1 MTAVFDIETNDL
13 YYGATTIHCISIKVN
28 DQPTVVYSSRPIKG
42 SVGSIDAG
50 LELLKGKTIVG
61 HNVINFDIATIYK
74 LTGVDLYKY
83 CDVIDT
89 LLISQLKY
97 PNLIMLDTNRKSMPP
112 KYKGKHGLKAWGYR
126 LGKFKG
132 DYGEQEQAWEK
143 LTEDMVEYCRQDSEV
158 TYALYHRFL
167 RQGMPPAEAIR
178 IEQEFAKII
187 ARQEHYGWKFDIPK
201 AETLHIELLEDIEE
215 AEEELFKV
223 FKPITTWFPKSY
235 PKIAI
240 KKNGE
245 KSQVLLNQEA
255 RGCHYNDEFEWGYYE
270 DVTFNPG
277 SSQHVVKWIE
287 HYFGKQKWIRNEP
300 TDKNPIGSPKTGAE
314 HLERMFGDYS
324 WSYYL
329 LKYLILTKLLGQLAT
344 GDKSWMNH
352 IKDDGR
358 IHGSVDTLGAVTRR
372 CTHRSPNLAQV
383 PSVKKD
389 TKLSPELA
397 EFKEQLGGRCR
408 DLFIVGEGK
417 KLIGCDADAL
427 ELRTLSHFMA
437 KYDGGEYGRAVDEG
451 KKEDNTDIHTL
462 NQKGAGL
469 PTRDDAKTFIYAF
482 LYGAGD
488 EKIGK
493 IIGGGKADGK
503 RLKTKFLT
511 KIPAIKNLS
520 DGVKEAVKKRG
531 SINAIDGNPYYIRSA
546 HSALNVLLQ
555 GAGAMVMKYWLVE
568 ADARLSEKFLNS
580 WTAMHIDEEVQYEN
594 VGNIHDES
602 QCEADE
608 EISKDVAKILEK
620 AFLAVTDQL
629 NFRIPLRGTAD
640 IGDSWHDT
648 H

>member
-1 MTAVFDIETNDL
+1 MRNIVLDIETNDL
-13 YYGATTIHCISIKVN
+13 YYDATTIHCISIKIE
-28 DQPTVVYSSRPIKG
+28 DAPTVVYTSRPIKG
-42 SVGSIDAG
+42 SCGSIDDC
-50 LELLKGKTIVG
+50 LEELQKGGRLIM
-61 HNVINFDIATIYK
+61 HNGINFDIPTIYK
-74 LTGVDLYKY
+74 LTGVDLYKT
-83 CDVIDT
+83 CEVVDT

-97 PNLIMLDTNRKSMPP
+97 PNLIMLDTNRKSIPP
-112 KYKGKHGLKAWGYR
+112 KYKGKHGLMAWGYR
-126 LGKFKG
+126 LGKYKG
-132 DYGEQEQAWEK
+132 DYGSQDNAWDK
-143 LTEDMVEYCRQDSEV
+143 LTVEMVEYCRTDTEV
-158 TYALYHRFL
+158 THALYHRFL
-167 RQGMPPAEAIR
+167 RQGLPPPEAIR

-201 AETLHIELLEDIEE
+201 AEAMHIELLEDIEE

-223 FKPITTWFPKSY
+223 FKPINTWFPKGY
-235 PKIAI
+235 PKVAI

-245 KSQVLLNQEA
+245 KSVVLLRQEA
-255 RGCHYNDEFEWGYYE
+255 EGYHYNDDFEWGKFE

-300 TDKNPIGSPKTGAE
+300 TDNNPLGSPKTGAE
-314 HLERMFGDYS
+314 HLERMFGDYK

-352 IKDDGR
+352 IKSDGR

-389 TKLSPELA
+389 TKLSPEL
-397 EFKEQLGGRCR
+397 GGRCR

-437 KYDGGEYGRAVDEG
+437 RYDGGEYGRIVDEG
-451 KKEDNTDIHTL
+451 KKEDGTDVHTVNT
-462 NQKGAGL
+462 KSAGL
-469 PTRDDAKTFIYAF
+469 STRDDGKTFIYAF

-493 IIGGGKADGK
+493 ISGGGKKEGK

-511 KIPAIKNLS
+511 KIPAIKQLS
-520 DGVKEAVKKRG
+520 EGVQEAVKKRG
-531 SINAIDGNPYYIRSA
+531 SINAIDGNPYYIRSS

-568 ADARLSEKFLNS
+568 ADARLSEKYENS
-580 WTAMHIDEEVQYEN
+580 WTAQLSGAKVQYEF
-594 VGNIHDES
+594 VGNIHDEA
-602 QCEADE
+602 QAEVDE
-608 EISKDVAKILEK
+608 DISKEVAGILEE
-620 AFLAVTDQL
+620 AFLTITPQL
-629 NFRIPLRGTAD
+629 GFRIPLRGTAD
-640 IGDSWHDT
+640 IGDSWYDT